1 MNLDRSEFDE
11 FKIEDNFLKFCSFVC
26 ILHGKKLNIANIF
39 LIVLKNSNYRELLRL
54 ALDVDTDLQIFRYFL
69 RFDVSLSKSKYI
81 SKFLNSNE
89 GLKLKLNVYGVPKE
103 DIQRTSKEIKARKK
117 TALSNKK
124 RLRKDK

>member
-39 LIVLKNSNYRELLRL
+39 LIVLKNPNYRELLRL

-69 RFDVSLSKSKYI
+69 RFDASLSKSKYI
-81 SKFLNSNE
+81 SKFLNSKE

-103 DIQRTSKEIKARKK
+103 DIQRASKEIKARKK
-117 TALSNKK
+117 SAFSIKNK
-124 RLRKDK
+124 LRKGK

>member
-39 LIVLKNSNYRELLRL
+39 LIVLKNCNYRELLRL

>member
-11 FKIEDNFLKFCSFVC
+11 FKIEDNFLKFCSFIC

-39 LIVLKNSNYRELLRL
+39 LIVLKNPNYRELLRL

-69 RFDVSLSKSKYI
+69 RFDASLSKSKYI
-81 SKFLNSNE
+81 SKFLNSKE

-117 TALSNKK
+117 SAFSIKNKI
-124 RLRKDK
+124 RKNK

>member
-69 RFDVSLSKSKYI
+69 RFDASLSKSKYI
-81 SKFLNSNE
+81 SKFLNSKE

-117 TALSNKK
+117 SAFSTKNK
-124 RLRKDK
+124 LRKDK